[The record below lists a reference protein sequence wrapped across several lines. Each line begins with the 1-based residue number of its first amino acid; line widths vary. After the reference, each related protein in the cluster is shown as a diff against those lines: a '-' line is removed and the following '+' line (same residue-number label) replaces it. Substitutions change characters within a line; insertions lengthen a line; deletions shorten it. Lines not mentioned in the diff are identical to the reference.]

1 MKRALRNLPNAP
13 ELANPPPTIEVF
25 HQNVYLSHTK
35 DLIYIANEQPDT
47 PAKDD
52 EKVWKYLLFTSHGQL
67 HL

>member
-35 DLIYIANEQPDT
+35 DLIYIASEQPDT

-52 EKVWKYLLFTSHGQL
+52 EKV
-67 HL
+67 